1 MTGSDRVLARL
12 EKSAVEVVELLERV
26 RIENTSLKDQNQDLN
41 KRLEELTKETQAKNG
56 AIERLKGDRLTMRA
70 RVEEILQKV
79 VALEGS

>member
-1 MTGSDRVLARL
+1 MTGSDRALARL
-12 EKSAVEVVELLERV
+12 EKSTVEVVEFLERV